1 MLPTMS
7 SMLEQAIV
15 DAASLREAAI
25 QSAEQVVVERFSN
38 QIKET
43 VDQILEQDDPLAEA
57 EDEFEDPNAPEELPL
72 PGMATDT
79 ADAGQ
84 PVADSEESKEAKSFG
99 ENAGPDVDEQSI
111 VDNQLDEKDGNAF
124 AALDESEFSEL
135 SEEDIIEINLEKILT
150 KEEESGVDE
159 AAETEGLMESKGSF
173 ELEEADLEEL
183 AEDVEEVQMSEE
195 SLEELAEDVDP
206 CSTHACPKFGEEAYK
221 KDDGGCGCKGVKT
234 SLDKSKADKNTPVK
248 FKGVESGKATKVK
261 ESLQFD
267 YKAQPSGGPT
277 GQAKPTTSIGD
288 TVQVAE
294 IAAMIEEYNEDLE
307 KENTDLKK
315 ENKQLKAKNK
325 NLTGKSKILLESV
338 RRVKEKFDEAQLM
351 NAKLLY
357 TNRVLADTS
366 LNERQTN
373 KIVESI
379 NSASSIEQ
387 ARLVYETLQSGVGG
401 AAKNTPKSLSEVVN
415 KRNSSSILLH
425 SRKREEV
432 DSNNDDFAKRLK
444 RLAGITK

>member
-1 MLPTMS
+1 MS

-43 VDQILEQDDPLAEA
+43 VDQILEQ
-57 EDEFEDPNAPEELPL
+57 EDPMAEGELDEEALPL
-72 PGMATDT
+72 PGAATDT
-79 ADAGQ
+79 GDPDAAPDADM
-84 PVADSEESKEAKSFG
+84 PVEEGAEETAEGKEAESFG
-99 ENAGPDVDEQSI
+99 ENAGADVDEQSI
-111 VDNQLDEKDGNAF
+111 VDNQLDEMDGNAF

-135 SEEDIIEINLEKILT
+135 SEEDVVEINLENILT
-150 KEEESGVDE
+150 KEEETGVEE
-159 AAETEGLMESKGSF
+159 AAETEGLMEGKESL

-183 AEDVEEVQMSEE
+183 AEDVEEVQISEE
-195 SLEELAEDVDP
+195 SLEALAEDED
-206 CSTHACPKFGEEAYK
+206 ALEE
-221 KDDGGCGCKGVKT
+221 DEDTLEEV
-234 SLDKSKADKNTPVK
+234 
-248 FKGVESGKATKVK
+248 
-261 ESLQFD
+261 LQFD

-294 IAAMIEEYNEDLE
+294 IAAMIEEYNEELE
-307 KENTDLKK
+307 KENKGLKK

-338 RRVKEKFDEAQLM
+338 RQVKEKFDEAQLM

-366 LNERQTN
+366 LNERQIN

-387 ARLVYETLQSGVGG
+387 AKIVYETLQSGVGG
-401 AAKNTPKSLSEVVN
+401 AAKSTPESLSEVVS
-415 KRNSSSILLH
+415 KRNSSSLILH
-425 SRKREEV
+425 SRKREER
-432 DSNNDDFAKRLK
+432 DSNNDEFAKRLK

>member
-1 MLPTMS
+1 MS
-7 SMLEQAIV
+7 SMLEQAII

-43 VDQILEQDDPLAEA
+43 VDQILEQEDPAAEEDPDLDAAGDALGLPGGADPDVDTPTPVEEGAEETAEGKEA
-57 EDEFEDPNAPEELPL
+57 E
-72 PGMATDT
+72 
-79 ADAGQ
+79 
-84 PVADSEESKEAKSFG
+84 SFG
-99 ENAGPDVDEQSI
+99 ENAAPDVDEQSI
-111 VDNQLDEKDGNAF
+111 VDNQLDEMEGNAF

-135 SEEDIIEINLEKILT
+135 SEEDVVEINLENILT
-150 KEEESGVDE
+150 KEEEGGVEE
-159 AAETEGLMESKGSF
+159 AAETTALAENY
-173 ELEEADLEEL
+173 ELEAADLEEL
-183 AEDVEEVQMSEE
+183 AEIIEEIQMSEE
-195 SLEELAEDVDP
+195 SLEELAEETEPEEEEEDDP
-206 CSTHACPKFGEEAYK
+206 TKPRKIKGLEKDIGPEVEMKPKK
-221 KDDGGCGCKGVKT
+221 Q
-234 SLDKSKADKNTPVK
+234 
-248 FKGVESGKATKVK
+248 KVK
-261 ESLQFD
+261 KITRKDESLQFD
-267 YKAQPSGGPT
+267 YKAQPDGGFAN
-277 GQAKPTTSIGD
+277 GQMKPTTSIGD
-288 TVQVAE
+288 TAQVAE

-307 KENTDLKK
+307 KENKDLKK
-315 ENKQLKAKNK
+315 ENKQLRAKNK
-325 NLTGKSKILLESV
+325 SFAEKSKILLESV
-338 RRVKEKFDEAQLM
+338 RQVKEKFDEAQLM

-387 ARLVYETLQSGVGG
+387 AKIVFETLQSGVGG
-401 AAKNTPKSLSEVVN
+401 AAKSTPKSLSEVVS

-425 SRKREEV
+425 SRKREEA

>member
-1 MLPTMS
+1 MS

-43 VDQILEQDDPLAEA
+43 VDQILEQEDPLE
-57 EDEFEDPNAPEELPL
+57 EDLPTDPNAPEALPL
-72 PGMATDT
+72 PGGATDT
-79 ADAGQ
+79 DDDQEVTEAT
-84 PVADSEESKEAKSFG
+84 EETAEGKEAESFG
-99 ENAGPDVDEQSI
+99 ENAGEDVDEQSI

-135 SEEDIIEINLEKILT
+135 SEEDVVEINLENILT
-150 KEEESGVDE
+150 KEEEAGVE
-159 AAETEGLMESKGSF
+159 EGTETEGLAEGKENY
-173 ELEEADLEEL
+173 ELEEDHLEEL
-183 AEDVEEVQMSEE
+183 AKAIEEVHMSEE
-195 SLEELAEDVDP
+195 PLEELAEDVDP

-221 KDDGGCGCKGVKT
+221 KDDGDCGCKKAGKTGLEKDSGPEVKM
-234 SLDKSKADKNTPVK
+234 KPKKQ
-248 FKGVESGKATKVK
+248 KVK
-261 ESLQFD
+261 KVTKEALHFD

-307 KENTDLKK
+307 KENKDLKK

-338 RRVKEKFDEAQLM
+338 RQVKEKFDEVQLV

-387 ARLVYETLQSGVGG
+387 AKIVFETLQSGVGG
-401 AAKNTPKSLSEVVN
+401 AAKSTPKSLSEVVS
-415 KRNSSSILLH
+415 KRNSSSMLLH
-425 SRKREEV
+425 SRKREEA

>member
-1 MLPTMS
+1 MS
-7 SMLEQAIV
+7 SMLEQAII

-43 VDQILEQDDPLAEA
+43 VDQILEQEDPAAEEDPDLDAAGDALGLPGGVDPDVDTPTPVEEGAEETAEGKEA
-57 EDEFEDPNAPEELPL
+57 E
-72 PGMATDT
+72 
-79 ADAGQ
+79 
-84 PVADSEESKEAKSFG
+84 SFG
-99 ENAGPDVDEQSI
+99 ENAAPDVDEQSI
-111 VDNQLDEKDGNAF
+111 VDNQLDEMEGNAF

-135 SEEDIIEINLEKILT
+135 SEEDVVEINLENILT
-150 KEEESGVDE
+150 KEEEGGVEE
-159 AAETEGLMESKGSF
+159 AAETEGLMEGKESL

-183 AEDVEEVQMSEE
+183 AEDVEEVQISEE

-206 CSTHACPKFGEEAYK
+206 CSTHACPKFGEEAYE
-221 KDDGGCGCKGVKT
+221 KDDGKCDCKKVKT
-234 SLDKSKADKNTPVK
+234 DLDKTRDTGGPVK
-248 FKGVESGKATKVK
+248 FKGEKSGSTTKVK
-261 ESLQFD
+261 ESLHFD

-294 IAAMIEEYNEDLE
+294 IAAMIEEYSEDLE
-307 KENTDLKK
+307 KENKDLKK

-325 NLTGKSKILLESV
+325 NLIGKSKILLESV
-338 RRVKEKFDEAQLM
+338 RQVKEKFDEVQLV

-387 ARLVYETLQSGVGG
+387 AKIVYETLQSGVGG
-401 AAKNTPKSLSEVVN
+401 AAKSTPKSLSEVVN

-432 DSNNDDFAKRLK
+432 DSNNDEFAKRLK

>member
-1 MLPTMS
+1 MS

-43 VDQILEQDDPLAEA
+43 VDQILEQDDPLAPDSSPMPIPGAPAGPDLDDPAIDDPTAMEEGPDEA
-57 EDEFEDPNAPEELPL
+57 F
-72 PGMATDT
+72 
-79 ADAGQ
+79 
-84 PVADSEESKEAKSFG
+84 ESKEAESFG

-111 VDNQLDEKDGNAF
+111 VDNQLDEMDGNAF

-159 AAETEGLMESKGSF
+159 AAETEGLMEGKGSF
-173 ELEEADLEEL
+173 ELEEAELEEL
-183 AEDVEEVQMSEE
+183 AEDAEEVQMSEE
-195 SLEELAEDVDP
+195 SLEELAELHEDDKPYWLTGPSEEEKAKKEKEGKEAV
-206 CSTHACPKFGEEAYK
+206 TPKEK
-221 KDDGGCGCKGVKT
+221 RKG
-234 SLDKSKADKNTPVK
+234 LEKSKADKDTPVK
-248 FKGVESGKATKVK
+248 FKEKSGKVTRKD

-277 GQAKPTTSIGD
+277 GQTKPTTSIGD

-294 IAAMIEEYNEDLE
+294 IAAMIDEYNEDLE
-307 KENTDLKK
+307 KENKDLKK

-338 RRVKEKFDEAQLM
+338 RQVKEKFDEAQLM

-387 ARLVYETLQSGVGG
+387 AKIVYETLQSGVGG
-401 AAKNTPKSLSEVVN
+401 AAKSTPKSLSEVVN